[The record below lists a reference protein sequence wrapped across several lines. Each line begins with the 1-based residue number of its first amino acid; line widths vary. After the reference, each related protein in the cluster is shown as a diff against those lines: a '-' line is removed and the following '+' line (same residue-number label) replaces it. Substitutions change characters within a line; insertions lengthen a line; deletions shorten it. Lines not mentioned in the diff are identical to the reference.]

1 MTSYIKSPYRKKKI
15 KRVQYNACLVITDS
29 FKGTSRE
36 RLYQELGLEDEGVG
50 NCVSLTKL

>member
-15 KRVQYNACLVITDS
+15 KRVQYNACLVITGS